1 MASPFLVINR
11 TMQTLAVPVDTTR
24 KQSSRGNGLESP
36 LIQSFIVQAQLPVIC
51 RSLVSWN
58 VDGNQEVWIW
68 LTSHVLC
75 PSFPADHFQNFM
87 YTISRNSCGDRKKVY
102 GIMGAYV

>member
-1 MASPFLVINR
+1 VQCSVALNSRRISRRMASPFLVINR

-51 RSLVSWN
+51 RSLVS
-58 VDGNQEVWIW
+58 
-68 LTSHVLC
+68 
-75 PSFPADHFQNFM
+75 
-87 YTISRNSCGDRKKVY
+87 
-102 GIMGAYV
+102 